1 MTAPEFPL
9 QPFLAT
15 ATDRTI
21 REPARDIPVIAECDV
36 AVLGGGTSGLCAAV
50 AAARQGA
57 SVVLVEH
64 YGFLGGMA
72 TSSLVNIWHSFYG
85 MDRKTKII
93 GGVPD
98 DLIAGLKGFDAV
110 YNADA
115 ENETAHWVLDS
126 EKCKFVCDDLV
137 LASGVKLMLHTSLAG
152 VLRDGRRID
161 AALVESKS
169 GRGAIVA
176 NTYLDCTG
184 DADLVRF
191 AGVQTQVG
199 NAVGGCQAPSLCFR
213 LTDVDLSQTGFEKVQ
228 AELFKTPM
236 NYNNGHYP
244 PLLWASRW
252 PGQENEWMAAGVRV
266 LDVNSANADDLT
278 RAEIEGRYQ
287 LRWFLEQAR
296 RLPGWQDVRL
306 TGIGTQIGP
315 RESHRIIADH
325 ELTREEVLY
334 GHRFPDAIAQ
344 GTYPIDIHNPSGP
357 GIVFEDLDGTRRE
370 VKGDRTTLVGRWD
383 GLGPDEPKR
392 DTLCYQVP
400 LGGLV
405 PRELD
410 NVMAAGRNI
419 GASHE
424 SAGAIRVMVNCMQ
437 AGQAAGV
444 AAALAG
450 KRGVRAAEADQVR
463 TRLVEMGMPLL

>member
-1 MTAPEFPL
+1 MTTPQFPL

-15 ATDRTI
+15 PTGRTI
-21 REPARDIPVIAECDV
+21 REPAREIPVIAECDV

-98 DLIAGLKGFDAV
+98 DLIGGLKRFDAV

-115 ENETAHWVLDS
+115 EGETMHWVLDS

-152 VLRDGRRID
+152 VLRDGRRLQ

-176 NTYLDCTG
+176 NTYIDCTG

-213 LTDVDLSQTGFEKVQ
+213 LTG
-228 AELFKTPM
+228 
-236 NYNNGHYP
+236 
-244 PLLWASRW
+244 
-252 PGQENEWMAAGVRV
+252 
-266 LDVNSANADDLT
+266 
-278 RAEIEGRYQ
+278 
-287 LRWFLEQAR
+287 
-296 RLPGWQDVRL
+296 
-306 TGIGTQIGP
+306 
-315 RESHRIIADH
+315 
-325 ELTREEVLY
+325 
-334 GHRFPDAIAQ
+334 
-344 GTYPIDIHNPSGP
+344 
-357 GIVFEDLDGTRRE
+357 
-370 VKGDRTTLVGRWD
+370 
-383 GLGPDEPKR
+383 
-392 DTLCYQVP
+392 
-400 LGGLV
+400 
-405 PRELD
+405 
-410 NVMAAGRNI
+410 
-419 GASHE
+419 
-424 SAGAIRVMVNCMQ
+424 
-437 AGQAAGV
+437 
-444 AAALAG
+444 
-450 KRGVRAAEADQVR
+450 
-463 TRLVEMGMPLL
+463 